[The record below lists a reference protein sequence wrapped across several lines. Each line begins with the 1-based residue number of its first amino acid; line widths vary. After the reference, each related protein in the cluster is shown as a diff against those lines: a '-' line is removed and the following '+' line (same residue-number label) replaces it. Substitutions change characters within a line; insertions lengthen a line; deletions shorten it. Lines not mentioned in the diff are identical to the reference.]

1 VTAGAVKLRELRAG
15 DRPALE
21 SLIRATGVFS
31 EEEVGVALEL
41 IDAGIANAACGY
53 LFLVAADERDRAIG
67 YACYGHTSMTDGVYD
82 LYWIAVDPRVQRG
95 GVGRALLRAT
105 EDDVRRRGGRMII
118 IETAGKAEYEK
129 TREFYVRTECVEI
142 ARIRDFYRVGDDKVV
157 YQRVLDRPTAP

>member
-1 VTAGAVKLRELRAG
+1 VSRGDVKLRELRAS

-41 IDAGIANAACGY
+41 IDIGIQNPSSGY
-53 LFLVAADERDRAIG
+53 LFFVAAGERDVAIG

-82 LYWIAVDPRVQRG
+82 LYWIAVDPRAQRG

-105 EDDVRRRGGRMII
+105 EADVRRRGGRMII
-118 IETAGKAEYEK
+118 IETAGKAEYDQ
-129 TREFYVRTECVEI
+129 TRAFYARTDCVEI

-157 YQRVLDRPTAP
+157 YQRKLD